1 MDSSKDDWYWDSL
14 FSIAVE
20 GGRWEAVV
28 RWFYMLGMVG
38 GGGVVV
44 LSTGRWVQ
52 AGHMIA
58 DSKKLG

>member
-1 MDSSKDDWYWDSL
+1 MVLYAGD
-14 FSIAVE
+14 
-20 GGRWEAVV
+20 GG
-28 RWFYMLGMVG
+28 G